1 MYKIFAMVTDDN
13 DGSKEHY
20 FSWAS
25 CELCH
30 SNLGGDRYDYIAWDD
45 KDDKWE
51 LSICVDCVMDV
62 EGVGDE
68 S

>member
-1 MYKIFAMVTDDN
+1 MYKILAMADKEPN
-13 DGSKEHY
+13 FGSY
-20 FSWAS
+20 A

-30 SNLGGDRYDYIAWDD
+30 SCLSGERYDYIALDD
-45 KDDKWE
+45 DDEQTE